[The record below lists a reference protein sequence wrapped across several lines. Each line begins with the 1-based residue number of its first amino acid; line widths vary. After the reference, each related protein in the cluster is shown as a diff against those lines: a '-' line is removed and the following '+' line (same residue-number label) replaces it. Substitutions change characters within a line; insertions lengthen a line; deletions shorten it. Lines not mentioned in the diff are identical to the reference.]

1 MIDRYLVQKYNNHR
15 SINAMIVYE
24 FKAKGRIEQCRAIDE
39 AMRTFQFIRNKIIR
53 FWMDNRG
60 VKLSQFSK

>member
-1 MIDRYLVQKYNNHR
+1 
-15 SINAMIVYE
+15 MIVYE

-39 AMRTFQFIRNKIIR
+39 AMRTFQFIRNKTIT